1 MQEVNAQMVLKLH
14 QMSGE
19 PVANCHYLLA
29 QTKGDYE
36 LALKI
41 LERILEQ
48 RKNADAEPPAPEAAT
63 DAALQSDPQPGI
75 QIGAPLAPD
84 ERLDMLESRMSQLEA
99 RFMQLADSLDLLN
112 QRLGALLDKVSDADA
127 ADADGAS

>member
-41 LERILEQ
+41 LERILQQ
-48 RKNADAEPPAPEAAT
+48 RKNGGKENEEPPAPEG
-63 DAALQSDPQPGI
+63 DVHPALPREPE
-75 QIGAPLAPD
+75 A
-84 ERLDMLESRMSQLEA
+84 RLDVLESRMAQLEA
-99 RFMQLADSLDLLN
+99 RFIQLADSLDTVN
-112 QRLGALLDKVSDADA
+112 QRLGALLDKVAGDEGKS
-127 ADADGAS
+127 

>member
-48 RKNADAEPPAPEAAT
+48 RKSGDAEQPAPQPVAGSASPAASPSESP
-63 DAALQSDPQPGI
+63 SDTPAD
-75 QIGAPLAPD
+75 APLAPD
-84 ERLDMLESRMSQLEA
+84 ARLDVLESRMSQLEA
-99 RFMQLADSLDLLN
+99 RFMQLADSLDLVN
-112 QRLGALLDKVSDADA
+112 QRLGALLDKVAGNEDA
-127 ADADGAS
+127 S